1 MQDPFFQLQRLRMNV
16 DSENFRGAWLMVCSM
31 VLYTLNDA
39 CLKSVGEQLPVFQS
53 IFIRSILVAIFF
65 LLVVPFTGAFKSSIP
80 SKDIKLL
87 VLRAIAEIVST
98 FFFISALFKM
108 PIANVVSIVQIL
120 PLTVSLGAVFF
131 LRERIGW
138 RRVMAIVVGFIGVLL
153 IVRPGAGDFNFY
165 SIYALLAVFFVT
177 LRELVTRRLSK
188 EVSSIYVATTTA
200 VSVFIFS
207 AMGSLTITWVAI
219 DPMQLLKLITASI
232 FLTGGYLCAVLA
244 IRNGDIGFVAP
255 FRYTSLIAALILGLV
270 FFVKWPDTLTIF
282 GALTIL
288 IAGLLSFLRDKKV
301 RLQKSNG

>member
-1 MQDPFFQLQRLRMNV
+1 MNV
-16 DSENFRGAWLMVCSM
+16 NSENFRGAWLMVCSM

-39 CLKSVGEQLPVFQS
+39 CLKSVGSELPVFQS

-65 LLVVPFTGAFKSSIP
+65 ALVVWFTGAFKSSIP

-87 VLRAIAEIVST
+87 ILRAIAEIVST

-131 LRERIGW
+131 LGERIGW
-138 RRVMAIVVGFIGVLL
+138 RRVMAIIVGFIGVLL

-165 SIYALLAVFFVT
+165 SIYALLAVLFVT

-207 AMGSLTITWVAI
+207 AMGSLTITWVVI
-219 DPMQLLKLITASI
+219 DPTQFLKLITASI

-270 FFVKWPDTLTIF
+270 FFGEWPDTLTIF
-282 GALTIL
+282 GALTIF
-288 IAGLLSFLRDKKV
+288 IAGMFSLLREKKL
-301 RLQKSNG
+301 RLQKSND